1 MKRTQV
7 VTLPKRMRYGPRYVQ
22 PAHLPVPS
30 TEIVAMFFFPRRPF
44 PAGVASISPTSSAYI
59 SVSEATTVAE
69 ERGLG
74 GTKEKKTTAQRCI
87 RTQRLRISK
96 VAESE
101 GDGLG
106 YLYFCFFYFKYRP
119 RWRRAPGGAPVHK
132 LYACPRGGWR
142 ALKCIVRTTNPLD
155 Q

>member
-106 YLYFCFFYFKYRP
+106 YLYFYFFISNTARDGEERQEVLPYTNFTRVP
-119 RWRRAPGGAPVHK
+119 AGGGEH
-132 LYACPRGGWR
+132 
-142 ALKCIVRTTNPLD
+142 
-155 Q
+155 